1 VLAVVFVAVSADNV
15 ICAGVVLR
23 GPRMCGRHGW
33 HGGRSI
39 RCTALLGNY
48 GPTGGRLFLERGQSP
63 LFFCWLPLQAVCE
76 AASATRSEKKKRTHR
91 SSHQHT
97 PCSPSPPVPASASQC
112 QPVPVSGRVRVWPVH
127 RSQHPSIHQHSRP
140 ALPPFLP
147 SLPS

>member
-23 GPRMCGRHGW
+23 GPRMCRRHGW

-39 RCTALLGNY
+39 RWTALLGNY
-48 GPTGGRLFLERGQSP
+48 GPTGGRLFLEREQSP

-76 AASATRSEKKKRTHR
+76 AASATRSEKKEAHAQVKSPTHTL
-91 SSHQHT
+91 Q
-97 PCSPSPPVPASASQC
+97 PEPASSSQC